1 MYTPW
6 CPIRNPGHFFLLQH
20 LCQYIMLLS
29 IYAYIYI
36 FIYLVIYNY
45 ADAADH
51 EDEAA
56 NDADAVAKNLP
67 CL

>member
-1 MYTPW
+1 M
-6 CPIRNPGHFFLLQH
+6 H
-20 LCQYIMLLS
+20 
-29 IYAYIYI
+29 IYI
-36 FIYLVIYNY
+36 FINLIVIYNY

-51 EDEAA
+51 EDEDEAA